1 MNMPD
6 ILPKVSRWRV
16 VFRPICTIHLAAAAA
31 VLTGCAANNP
41 QAVLDWDGFIA
52 SFAGEARKQP
62 QYATAA
68 VKVVGNPDASAS
80 IAGGNARFE
89 RWCAAHGGKSDAT
102 QTLARSNPTV
112 SIFHDALGLKSN
124 AEQARGI
131 DWKPINAVA
140 CVDVHSA
147 ELIAAMVSEQGKNE
161 ARTSEGKVVDRVTR
175 VFFTRQ
181 QAVEFNDEYARRE
194 IERTEQAV
202 AVSRDRE
209 AKRGAA
215 TRRLRENPRIGDRT
229 LNGTIVDIRPPLV
242 LVQYDERYRVLTNR
256 PLTEW
261 LRIDALSA
269 PSDGL

>member
-1 MNMPD
+1 MPD
-6 ILPKVSRWRV
+6 ILPRLTHCRGT
-16 VFRPICTIHLAAAAA
+16 FRPICTIRLISAAA
-31 VLTGCAANNP
+31 VLAGCAANNP

-52 SFAGEARKQP
+52 SFAGDARRQP

-102 QTLARSNPTV
+102 QTLARSSPTV
-112 SIFHDALGLKSN
+112 SVFHHALGLKSN
-124 AEQARGI
+124 AERARGM

-140 CVDVHSA
+140 CVDIQSA

-161 ARTSEGKVVDRVTR
+161 ARMSQGKVVDRVTR
-175 VFFTRQ
+175 AFFTRQ
-181 QAVEFNDEYARRE
+181 QAVEFNDEYARQE
-194 IERTEQAV
+194 IERTEQAAV
-202 AVSRDRE
+202 ALRDRE
-209 AKRGAA
+209 AKRAAA
-215 TRRLRENPRIGDRT
+215 TRRLREDPRVGDRT